1 MKLTIK
7 NSAVLENGAAK
18 AVTVEQM
25 EFGEV
30 ALNYNASDPTMFFKD
45 STNAIRKFQMGVL
58 PDIAIASNQSGTY
71 DDRYLRGDVGGT
83 VSGDITAN
91 SFVGGVTRIGS
102 TPPTAIAAG
111 ELWYNT
117 NDGRLYVYYQ
127 DANSAQWVDA
137 APDTFEF
144 TQNYYTKTEANTEFA
159 SKSGDTFAGAVTFD
173 AGAILV
179 SPNGTKYR
187 LDVANDGTLSTTA
200 V

>member
-18 AVTVEQM
+18 SVTVAQM
-25 EFGEV
+25 EFGEL
-30 ALNYNASDPTMFFKD
+30 ALNYNAADPTIFFKD
-45 STNAIRKFQMGVL
+45 STNAIRKLQIGVQ
-58 PDIAIASNQSGTY
+58 PDFANSANQSGTY
-71 DDRYLRGDVGGT
+71 DDRYLRGDIGGT
-83 VSGDITAN
+83 ISGDVTAN

-102 TPPTAIAAG
+102 TPPTATAAG

-127 DANSAQWVDA
+127 DADSGQWVDA

-144 TQNYYTKTEANTEFA
+144 TQNYYTKTEANSEFA
-159 SKSGDTFAGAVTFD
+159 SKSGDTFAGAVTFN
-173 AGAILV
+173 AGVILV
-179 SPNGTKYR
+179 SPNGTNYR